1 MQVLNWKIP
10 LRFFV
15 FPSGKIMT
23 YPILQKKVK
32 EKNILA
38 NNMLFKFLIIQGTA
52 KINGKNVQLNMILDY
67 AGFLEVF
74 LIL

>member
-1 MQVLNWKIP
+1 
-10 LRFFV
+10 
-15 FPSGKIMT
+15 
-23 YPILQKKVK
+23 
-32 EKNILA
+32 
-38 NNMLFKFLIIQGTA
+38 MLFKFLIIQGTA